1 MIANGNVMTLGI
13 MLRDTATANG
23 DYIYLQLTYNV
34 ANVETDWSVIA
45 EPENW

>member
-1 MIANGNVMTLGI
+1 MIANENVMTLGI
-13 MLRDTATANG
+13 MLKGTATANS
-23 DYIYLQLTYNV
+23 DYIYLQLTSNV